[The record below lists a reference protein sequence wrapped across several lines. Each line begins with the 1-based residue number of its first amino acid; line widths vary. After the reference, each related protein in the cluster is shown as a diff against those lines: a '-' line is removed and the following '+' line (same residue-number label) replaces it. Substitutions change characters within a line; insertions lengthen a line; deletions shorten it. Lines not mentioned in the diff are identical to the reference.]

1 MPVITVSRQDG
12 SEGDLVAKMVAE
24 RLGFVFLDRAAMV
37 SAAQQEGMSI
47 NKALVPEIDEKK
59 PSFWERLD
67 EERRRY
73 NLLLRY
79 LVYDF
84 ARRDQCVIVGHGA
97 EAFLAGL
104 NHILRVKLIAPFD
117 TRVKRVMERDRLP
130 KDAAVS
136 AVRQSDRERAGYM
149 KYLFQEDWLNP
160 ELYDLVLNTE
170 KLRPETVVGLIVQ
183 AAAIQELSPSAA
195 SLQVLGDR
203 ALASRVEMRLLLDPR
218 IGSTGLRVLSSRG
231 EVTLSGTLATDE
243 EKEIAEMVAGNT
255 PGVNR
260 LISELVVVPITSTLY
275 P

>member
-12 SEGDLVAKMVAE
+12 SEGDLVARMVAE
-24 RLGFVFLDRAAMV
+24 RLGFVFLDRAAML
-37 SAAQQEGMSI
+37 SAAQQEGVAI

-84 ARRDQCVIVGHGA
+84 ARRDRCVIVGHGA

-104 NHILRVKLIAPFD
+104 NHVLRVKLIAPFD

-130 KDAAVS
+130 KEAAVN

-170 KLRPETVVGLIVQ
+170 KLKPETVTGLIAQ
-183 AAAIQELSPSAA
+183 AAAIPELTPSAGSA
-195 SLQVLGDR
+195 QVLADR

-218 IGSTGLRVLSSRG
+218 IGSTSLRILASRG

-243 EKEIAEMVAGNT
+243 EKEIAELVAANT